1 MPRYTTRTSCWVASV
16 ARRTSQAVWRAV
28 YSFASLALRFATFSR
43 RVATYE
49 REREREKACCFD
61 MALDVRPTGCYS
73 PWLKR
78 AASHIYIYIYIYIY
92 VLSSTLCPRS
102 PLGEAGA
109 RDPSNNNDIDN
120 DNNNNNATIS

>member
-92 VLSSTLCPRS
+92 MSSAARSAPGPLSARPARGTLVIIMI
-102 PLGEAGA
+102 L
-109 RDPSNNNDIDN
+109 IMIII
-120 DNNNNNATIS
+120 TIMQL